1 MRYLIQ
7 HKKEFAISIGV
18 FVMTLINL
26 IRAIMAKEVTQECIV
41 AFVLAFFTVLGW
53 YYNMPTSEEN
63 CEHTGEMRQEKAEK
77 AGTVSG
83 EYFYS
88 DSYDEIFDEAELDET
103 ITINED
109 YTEEVSDGEQQD
121 L

>member
-26 IRAIMAKEVTQECIV
+26 IRAVMSKEITQECIV
-41 AFVLAFFTVLGW
+41 AFVLAFFTILGW
-53 YYNMPTSEEN
+53 FYNMPTSEEN
-63 CEHTGEMRQEKAEK
+63 CQHTGEMRQEKAEK
-77 AGTVSG
+77 AGKVTG
-83 EYFYS
+83 EYFYC
-88 DSYDEIFDEAELDET
+88 DGEEPEAFDEEVT
-103 ITINED
+103 ED
-109 YTEEVSDGEQQD
+109 EQQD

>member
-7 HKKEFAISIGV
+7 NKKEFAISIGV

-26 IRAIMAKEVTQECIV
+26 IRAIMTKQITEECIV

-63 CEHTGEMRQEKAEK
+63 CEATGEMRAKKNEKK
-77 AGTVSG
+77 GING
-83 EYFYS
+83 EYFYEEGKEQN
-88 DSYDEIFDEAELDET
+88 DEP
-103 ITINED
+103 ED
-109 YTEEVSDGEQQD
+109 

>member
-7 HKKEFAISIGV
+7 NKKEFAISIGV

-26 IRAIMAKEVTQECIV
+26 IRAIMTKQITQECIV

-63 CEHTGEMRQEKAEK
+63 CEHTGEMRAKKAERK
-77 AGTVSG
+77 GKVQG
-83 EYFYS
+83 EYFYG
-88 DSYDEIFDEAELDET
+88 DEGM
-103 ITINED
+103 ED
-109 YTEEVSDGEQQD
+109 EEVEDEQ
-121 L
+121 

>member
-26 IRAIMAKEVTQECIV
+26 IRAVMSKEITQECIV
-41 AFVLAFFTVLGW
+41 AFVLAFFTILGW
-53 YYNMPTSEEN
+53 FYNMPTSEEN
-63 CEHTGEMRQEKAEK
+63 CQHTGEMRQEKAEK
-77 AGTVSG
+77 AGKVTG
-83 EYFYS
+83 EYFYC
-88 DSYDEIFDEAELDET
+88 DGEEEPDEAFDEEVT
-103 ITINED
+103 ED
-109 YTEEVSDGEQQD
+109 EQQD